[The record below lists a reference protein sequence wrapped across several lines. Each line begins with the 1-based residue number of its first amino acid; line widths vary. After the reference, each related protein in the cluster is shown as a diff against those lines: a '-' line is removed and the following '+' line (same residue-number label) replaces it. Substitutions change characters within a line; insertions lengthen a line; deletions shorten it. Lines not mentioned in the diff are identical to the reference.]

1 MIRVTTLYASI
12 ASATA
17 KYYTKYLTSAP
28 GEVPGQW
35 AGQQAGLFGLS
46 GVVSTEQLERMLSGH
61 DPVTGV
67 ELGMPLVDRT
77 MANHKVIRAVA
88 GFDATVSAPKS
99 LSVLWGLTGDAGFAE
114 AHDVAVQAVLSHL
127 ERYGSTTRV
136 RSNGGRLHP
145 ESQGL
150 MVAGFRQTT
159 SRADDPQLHTHLVIS
174 SKVQTVD
181 GRWLA
186 LDARMLKRYQ
196 RTLGG
201 IYQSVLRAELTI
213 RYAVA
218 FGEIVKGRAEIAGVP
233 TELLELFSKRAA
245 QVDDA
250 LTVKI
255 AEFYEREGRDPTLWE
270 KAALTREAAADTRNR
285 KTDHPVVVVGPAGT
299 GKTTMLRAAVDDLDR
314 HGRPVFGVSTTAKA
328 ALTLERETGTQ
339 ADTIAKLVHEW
350 GQPERPPD
358 PEWRLRPGTTLIVD
372 EASMIGTPNLHR
384 LIELADSQHWRLALV
399 GDPKQLQ
406 AVGLGGMFTELC
418 ASTRTIELEHVH
430 RFTQPWEAAASL
442 LLRQGDPWALFGAT
456 DPAGCRTR

>member
-1 MIRVTTLYASI
+1 M
-12 ASATA
+12 
-17 KYYTKYLTSAP
+17 
-28 GEVPGQW
+28 
-35 AGQQAGLFGLS
+35 
-46 GVVSTEQLERMLSGH
+46 
-61 DPVTGV
+61 
-67 ELGMPLVDRT
+67 
-77 MANHKVIRAVA
+77 
-88 GFDATVSAPKS
+88 
-99 LSVLWGLTGDAGFAE
+99 
-114 AHDVAVQAVLSHL
+114 
-127 ERYGSTTRV
+127 
-136 RSNGGRLHP
+136 
-145 ESQGL
+145 
-150 MVAGFRQTT
+150 
-159 SRADDPQLHTHLVIS
+159 
-174 SKVQTVD
+174 
-181 GRWLA
+181 
-186 LDARMLKRYQ
+186 
-196 RTLGG
+196 
-201 IYQSVLRAELTI
+201 
-213 RYAVA
+213 A